1 LGRWFFSFNLFA
13 RTADA
18 RKTKEKLMPEVRD
31 QILELAVQACKTLF
45 SEYGVEV
52 TPTERADRPKVQM
65 LYCGILGFS
74 GDELRGSVVLAATSQ
89 TLLDSN
95 PVTGGS
101 ARDWIAELVNQF
113 LGRLKLSLLS
123 RNVIISLAT
132 PVVLRGEH
140 LSLEA
145 RGPVRPL
152 WFERPNGDTLGLW
165 MDLEAPPG
173 FVLPEPSPDQ
183 TPEAGEF
190 TLL

>member
-1 LGRWFFSFNLFA
+1 
-13 RTADA
+13 
-18 RKTKEKLMPEVRD
+18 MPEVRE
-31 QILELAVQACKTLF
+31 QVLELAVQACKALF

-52 TPTERADRPKVQM
+52 TRIEREKAPKVQM

-74 GDELRGSVVLAATSQ
+74 GDELRGSVVLAATNQ

-95 PVTGGS
+95 PVSGGS

-113 LGRLKLSLLS
+113 LGRLKLSLLA
-123 RNVIISLAT
+123 RKVVISLAT

-145 RGPVRPL
+145 RGPVIPL

-165 MDLEAPPG
+165 LDMETPPG
-173 FVLPEPSPDQ
+173 FVLPEATEEQ

-190 TLL
+190 TFL

>member
-1 LGRWFFSFNLFA
+1 
-13 RTADA
+13 
-18 RKTKEKLMPEVRD
+18 MPEVRD
-31 QILELAVQACKTLF
+31 QVLELAVQACQALF
-45 SEYGVEV
+45 SEYGVEITPV
-52 TPTERADRPKVQM
+52 TRQDAPHVQM

-95 PVTGGS
+95 PVAGGS
-101 ARDWIAELVNQF
+101 ARDWIAELANQF
-113 LGRLKLSLLS
+113 LGRLKLRLLA
-123 RNVIISLAT
+123 RNVVISLAT

-165 MDLEAPPG
+165 LDLESPPG
-173 FVLPEPSPDQ
+173 FVLAEAQDEG
-183 TPEAGEF
+183 TPEAGEMTF
-190 TLL
+190 L